1 MFYAVYMYQRWTG
14 RGGEGGSFRCGSY
27 IEESYLFQK
36 YKKKAEFIA
45 WKQAKIYGP
54 VN

>member
-1 MFYAVYMYQRWTG
+1 MMIL
-14 RGGEGGSFRCGSY
+14 
-27 IEESYLFQK
+27 IENVLCSIHVSEVSYLFQK